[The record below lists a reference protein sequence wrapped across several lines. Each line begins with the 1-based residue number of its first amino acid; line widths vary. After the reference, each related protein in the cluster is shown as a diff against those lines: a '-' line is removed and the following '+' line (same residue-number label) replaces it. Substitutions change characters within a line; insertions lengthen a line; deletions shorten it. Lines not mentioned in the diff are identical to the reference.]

1 MEKLNPK
8 TPFFNT
14 KSALNKYSQAV
25 DSVGLW
31 ESEKKLVK
39 MFCPNVNDYILDVG
53 CGAGRTTFGLYRMGY
68 KNIIGIDISEKLVA
82 FAKDYANKN
91 NIPIPIILGDA
102 VQMPF
107 KSDTF
112 DFALFSYNGLTG
124 IPTEIRRLQ
133 IVNEIYRVLKAGA
146 YFVFCAHDRDECEHN
161 RTFWL
166 NEKKR
171 WETNDEN
178 PSLYEYG
185 DVIFSNDSG
194 KTFEFL
200 HYYSI
205 DEMKRFISKSR
216 FTLIRHISRKNI
228 SMEPKSVLDFS
239 QETMFWVLRKPKQ

>member
-146 YFVFCAHDRDECEHN
+146 YFVFCAHDRNECEHN
-161 RTFWL
+161 RTF
-166 NEKKR
+166 
-171 WETNDEN
+171 
-178 PSLYEYG
+178 
-185 DVIFSNDSG
+185 
-194 KTFEFL
+194 
-200 HYYSI
+200 
-205 DEMKRFISKSR
+205 
-216 FTLIRHISRKNI
+216 
-228 SMEPKSVLDFS
+228 
-239 QETMFWVLRKPKQ
+239 

>member
-1 MEKLNPK
+1 MEKLDPK

-14 KSALNKYSQAV
+14 NSALSKYGQAV

-31 ESEKKLVK
+31 KSEKKLVK
-39 MFCPNVNDYILDVG
+39 MFCPNINGSILDVG

-68 KNIIGIDISEKLVA
+68 KNVTGIDISEKLVSY
-82 FAKDYANKN
+82 AKDYATKN

-107 KSDTF
+107 GNGTF

-124 IPTEIRRLQ
+124 IPTERRRLL
-133 IVNEIYRVLKAGA
+133 IVNEIYRVLKKGA
-146 YFVFCAHDRDECEHN
+146 YFVFCAHDRDGCEQN

-171 WETNDEN
+171 WEANKEN

-205 DEMKRFISKSR
+205 DEMKRFISLSKFSYI
-216 FTLIRHISRKNI
+216 THISRKDI
-228 SMEPKSVLDFS
+228 SVESKNVLDFS
-239 QETMFWVLRKPKQ
+239 KETMFWILKRE